1 MTEKLYLNEA
11 YLKECDAR
19 VNKVTDRGIILDRT
33 VFYARGGGQ
42 PGDSGTIS
50 FGDRV
55 VHIDDTIKEGDDVLH
70 LTEDISGITEGDFC
84 KCTLNWDLRYQYMR
98 YHSAIHL
105 MDGIFNN
112 MPVKTGLITGSQI
125 YADRARVDFSVEN
138 FSQDIVLELIEMVN
152 SAVEEGHNISV
163 KYLPSEEALK
173 IPNLARTEPGREL
186 IKRLPVVRIVNIE
199 GIDAQADGGTHV
211 NNTREIGKL
220 SLNRIENKGKKNKRV
235 YFTVD

>member
-1 MTEKLYLNEA
+1 MTEKLYLNDA

-19 VNKVTDRGIILDRT
+19 VNKITDRGIILDRT

-55 VHIDDTIKEGDDVLH
+55 VRIDDTIKEGDNVLH
-70 LTEDISGITEGDFC
+70 ISEDTSGIPEGEFC
-84 KCTLNWDLRYQYMR
+84 KCSLNWETRYQYMR

-125 YADRARVDFSVEN
+125 YADRARVDFSVDN

-152 SAVEEGHNISV
+152 RAVEEGHNISV

-186 IKRLPVVRIVNIE
+186 IKRLPVVRIVDIE
-199 GIDAQADGGTHV
+199 GVDAQADGGTHV

-220 SLNRIENKGKKNKRV
+220 SLNRIENKGKNNKRV
-235 YFTVD
+235 YFTVG